1 VQETLINECVIYAPG
16 NRGAGGDEPLV
27 GCPCG
32 AVLLEQPKNAC
43 VATPNDRIRQV
54 LPLGRILPR
63 PAGTIERPRQPH
75 ARG

>member
-1 VQETLINECVIYAPG
+1 MDAPG
-16 NRGAGGDEPLV
+16 NLGAGGDEPV
-27 GCPCG
+27 AGWPCG
-32 AVLLEQPKNAC
+32 TVLLEQPKNAC

-54 LPLGRILPR
+54 RPLGRILPR